1 MILTPEN
8 IEALTTEELSEIVW
22 EMHKDIYGCRPR
34 HLTTREDY
42 LGFLEYELQPGRLVQ
57 RQLEREDE
65 DARWALFEEEMN
77 TMKAEDEREQLSLD
91 LMAQGYPGEAYEHL
105 DPTC

>member
-8 IEALTTEELSEIVW
+8 IEALSTEELSEIVW
-22 EMHKDIYGCRPR
+22 EMYKSIHGVRPR
-34 HLTTREDY
+34 FMSTRDDY
-42 LGFLEYELQPGRLVQ
+42 LSFLEYELQPGRLVQ